1 MPHLSDHKDE
11 LIKRVQR
18 LTGQMQ
24 AVQRSLETEADCDKV
39 LHLVA
44 ATRGALNGLLDE
56 LLEAHA
62 REHVAHPDLT
72 ADQRQQ
78 GVDTLVTA
86 IRRYSK

>member
-1 MPHLSDHKDE
+1 MSHLSTHKDE
-11 LIKRVQR
+11 LLKRVQR
-18 LTGQMQ
+18 IAGQVQ
-24 AVQRSLETEADCDKV
+24 AVQRSLETEADCDKI

-72 ADQRQQ
+72 EDERQQ
-78 GVDTLVTA
+78 GVEALVTA